1 MKSKIK
7 KIICCISFLCILGTV
22 FMKITYLF
30 SETGY
35 NRLNIVGIKEEEP
48 LDMVYVGASAAFTYW
63 QPLKAWNDCGITSYS
78 YATVGLPAESLKH
91 CIEEVLKTQN
101 PELFVVDAR
110 PFQLWRENVDAHIR
124 HGADSMD
131 YSLNRFSL
139 VKDYFNSRTVTEDVD
154 VLSHYLQIVKYH
166 SNYPE
171 VLSNEENWKL
181 INNRGESEYKG
192 WTFMEYHCPLEKPQ
206 NFETNQCAELPE
218 GSRWIL
224 DNLLAFCK
232 DKELKVLFV
241 VCPYFI
247 TEEEQKVYNT
257 VQKIVEKEGFDFL
270 NTNLYFDKMHLDFQT
285 DFNDY
290 NHVNCFGAEKYTD
303 FLAKYLEENY
313 SLPDH
318 RGEKEYASWDE
329 AYIRFKEDEAI
340 TKVNVQKMIDV
351 KRQGEEV
358 AEILP
363 TVTESMEWA
372 LLADNCNFTR
382 LIFTVGEWKSD
393 NIDFEMIMNQFG
405 ISNGKE
411 NFLLKVTSGE
421 DDELIDIMSNDNIRE
436 SCDVGEEGTR
446 YGQSHVE
453 IASGKEG
460 SLSVNNVKYVFNEDG
475 IYIGVYNNNTNRLID
490 VVKIT
495 CQNNKV
501 QLEHKLR

>member
-63 QPLKAWNDCGITSYS
+63 QPLKAWNDYGFTSYS

-91 CIEEVLKTQN
+91 CIEEVLKTQD

-110 PFQLWRENVDAHIR
+110 PFQLWSENVDAHVR

-139 VKDYFNSRTVTEDVD
+139 VRDYFNSRTVTEDVD
-154 VLSHYLQIVKYH
+154 VLSHYLQIIKYH
-166 SNYPE
+166 SNYQE
-171 VLSNEENWKL
+171 VLSKEENWKM
-181 INNRGESEYKG
+181 INNKSNSEYKG
-192 WTFMEYHCPLEKPQ
+192 WTFMEYHCPLEKPTG
-206 NFETNQCAELPE
+206 FETDQCTELPE
-218 GSRWIL
+218 GSRQIL
-224 DNLLAFCK
+224 DDLLDFCK
-232 DKELKVLFV
+232 EKELKVLFV

-247 TEEEQKVYNT
+247 TEEDQKVYNT
-257 VQKIVEKEGFDFL
+257 IQKIVEKEGFDFL
-270 NTNLYFDKMHLDFQT
+270 NTNLYLDEMNLDFQT
-285 DFNDY
+285 DFNDC

-303 FLAKYLEENY
+303 FLEKYLVNHY

-318 RGEKEYASWDE
+318 RGEEVYASWDDL
-329 AYIRFKEDEAI
+329 YIQFKEDETI
-340 TKVNVQKMIDV
+340 TKANVQKMIDE
-351 KRQGEEV
+351 KRKGEAV
-358 AEILP
+358 AELLP
-363 TVTESMEWA
+363 AVIDPMEWA
-372 LLADNCNFTR
+372 LLADNCNFTL
-382 LIFTVGEWKSD
+382 LISTVGEWKSD
-393 NIDFEMIMNQFG
+393 NIDFEAIINQFD
-405 ISNGKE
+405 ISNGNE

-421 DDELIDIMSNDNIRE
+421 NDELIDIMSNDYIRE

-460 SLSVNNVKYVFNEDG
+460 YLSVDDVKYVFDEDG
-475 IYIGVYNNNTNRLID
+475 IYIGVFNNNKNRLID

-495 CQNNKV
+495 CQNNEM
-501 QLEHKLR
+501 QLEHKFR